1 MSGKLV
7 ACMSPEV
14 IKRRED
20 EEIVTLDCKIAL
32 TRKEWAGMLGR
43 MQLAAVFDR
52 IGMAKVDVKDKI
64 IAQIVAQHMNDAK

>member
-20 EEIVTLDCKIAL
+20 EEIVTLDCKISL
-32 TRKEWAGMLGR
+32 TRKEWSSISRKLYYAA
-43 MQLAAVFDR
+43 QLDR
-52 IGMAKVDVKDKI
+52 IGMAKAGVEDRI
-64 IAQIVAQHMNDAK
+64 IAQIVAQHMKDAK